1 MLCLACGAEMRLV
14 QVVENTTML
23 VSGYEHQTWQ
33 CSGCSGVEE
42 RTAFSR
48 KKRQTHRALVEPVS
62 AEPTQTAT
70 DELTQIE
77 PAELAPMEQAPVAPI
92 QVEQP
97 ARVELN
103 HTAPLETTVSL
114 EVTDEPE
121 PPKANPLQMPAATLQ
136 ASILPKTID
145 ERLQYL
151 AKRATALR
159 EAAAQNKRR
168 AQFDRDW
175 DNLRSVRPPFGSSK
189 TSRQKDRNEP
199 VRSPAAPVAAQL
211 PAPNEEPT
219 APERARGWNWRRLLS
234 LRRQKSSLG

>member
-14 QVVENTTML
+14 QVVEDTTML

-33 CSGCSGVEE
+33 CSDCSSVEE

-77 PAELAPMEQAPVAPI
+77 PAELAPMEPAPVAPI
-92 QVEQP
+92 QVELTAQAEP
-97 ARVELN
+97 SQTATVE
-103 HTAPLETTVSL
+103 TRVSL
-114 EVTDEPE
+114 EAINEPE

-136 ASILPKTID
+136 TSILPKTID

-168 AQFDRDW
+168 AQFNRDW
-175 DNLRSVRPPFGSSK
+175 DNLRPVRSPSGPAGEL
-189 TSRQKDRNEP
+189 RHRDRNEP
-199 VRSPAAPVAAQL
+199 AQPPAAPVTAQA
-211 PAPNEEPT
+211 PAPHDEPT
-219 APERARGWNWRRLLS
+219 AAERAPGWTWRRLLR
-234 LRRQKSSLG
+234 LGDRRAR